1 MAKILFW
8 RENFMK
14 KMKWLALLAVLVL
27 GLSVFAACGGSADTC
42 KVTYFD
48 ADAKTVLKEIKVDKG
63 EKAEN
68 WTPEKEGWTFL
79 GWYATPSLKRP
90 FPFDDPVNAFCSV
103 NLEKSTLR
111 PSIRT
116 GVPVFIR
123 PTSNPNSFN

>member
-1 MAKILFW
+1 
-8 RENFMK
+8 MK

-90 FPFDDPVNAFCSV
+90 FPFDDPVNADTSLFSSW
-103 NLEKSTLR
+103 KSA
-111 PSIRT
+111 
-116 GVPVFIR
+116 VFQEDTREWLIAGQSSYKGALLN
-123 PTSNPNSFN
+123 TSAWVK

>member
-1 MAKILFW
+1 
-8 RENFMK
+8 MK

-79 GWYATPSLKRP
+79 GCTRRPASNVLSRSTIPSTR
-90 FPFDDPVNAFCSV
+90 
-103 NLEKSTLR
+103 TLR
-111 PSIRT
+111 CFPVGNRLCFRKIRAN
-116 GVPVFIR
+116 G
-123 PTSNPNSFN
+123 